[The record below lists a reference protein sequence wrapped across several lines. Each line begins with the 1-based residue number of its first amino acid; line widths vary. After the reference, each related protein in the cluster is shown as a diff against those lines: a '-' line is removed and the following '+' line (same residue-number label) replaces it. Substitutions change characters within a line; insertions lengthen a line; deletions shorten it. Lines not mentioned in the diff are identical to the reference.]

1 MGIRDTVESV
11 GLGVVMLAVLAILL
25 VVNTLPGLFVPS
37 SKAVDAMR
45 AFGYR
50 NVIVVNEHRLA
61 PRLFGGCG
69 SDASAGF
76 DVDVVDA
83 AGQTQ
88 HFVVCCGVIGECLM
102 HTRWN

>member
-37 SKAVDAMR
+37 SKAVDAM
-45 AFGYR
+45 
-50 NVIVVNEHRLA
+50 
-61 PRLFGGCG
+61 RLFGGCG